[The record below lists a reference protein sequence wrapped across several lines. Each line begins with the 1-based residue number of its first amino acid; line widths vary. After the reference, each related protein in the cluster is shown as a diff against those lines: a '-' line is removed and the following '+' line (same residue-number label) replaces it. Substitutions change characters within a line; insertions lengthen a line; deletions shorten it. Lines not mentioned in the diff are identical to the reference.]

1 VRNHFLGFYKK
12 RGDIVIV
19 DYEFYTE
26 NGYSLLDENDATQ
39 YLSKAERQINTIC
52 QGRLTNGYFD
62 NCSEDIQNTVK
73 IIICEQ
79 AEYLVNYE
87 TDNGVNYGNLKSYR
101 NGSASFEF
109 DNSKSTVS
117 ISNGVSIK
125 SDLLSELEQ
134 TGLAYRGLN

>member
-1 VRNHFLGFYKK
+1 ML
-12 RGDIVIV
+12 V

-26 NGYSLLDENDATQ
+26 NGYSLLDENNAAQ

-52 QGRLTNGYFD
+52 MNRLKNGYFD
-62 NCSEDIQNTVK
+62 LCSEDIQNTVK

-87 TDNGVNYGNLKSYR
+87 TDGGVSYGNLSSYK
-101 NGSASFEF
+101 NGDASFTF
-109 DNSKSTVS
+109 DNSKST
-117 ISNGVSIK
+117 ISMKTGVSIK

-134 TGLAYRGLN
+134 TGLCYRGLN